1 MAGST
6 VRSLRSLLHRFS
18 NELGRSDVDEAEPH
32 GLLQGP
38 EMEQVLARGILQC
51 LDRSQFNAPR
61 DSRSRRMKAL
71 EKAIGIIRWQ
81 ATDKLRISDLV
92 PQTGVSRRTLENA
105 FQDGVG
111 VSPAAY
117 LKATRLRALNRH
129 LLQAA
134 RDESSVASLCQ
145 QHGFSHL
152 GQLASDYRAMFGEL
166 PSVTLRR

>member
-1 MAGST
+1 
-6 VRSLRSLLHRFS
+6 
-18 NELGRSDVDEAEPH
+18 
-32 GLLQGP
+32 
-38 EMEQVLARGILQC
+38 
-51 LDRSQFNAPR
+51 
-61 DSRSRRMKAL
+61 MKAL

-92 PQTGVSRRTLENA
+92 SQTGVSRRTLESA
-105 FQDGVG
+105 FQDGIG

-117 LKATRLRALNRH
+117 LKATRLRALNRS

-134 RDESSVASLCQ
+134 RDESSVANLCQ

-166 PSVTLRR
+166 PSTTLRR